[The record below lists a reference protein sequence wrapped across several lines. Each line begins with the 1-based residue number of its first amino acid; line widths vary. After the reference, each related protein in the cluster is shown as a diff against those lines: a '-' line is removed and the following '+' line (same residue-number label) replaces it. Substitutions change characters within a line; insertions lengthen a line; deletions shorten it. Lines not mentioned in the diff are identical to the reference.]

1 MKKILSLLLALCMML
16 ALGACGGETEAPAEA
31 TAPEAPAEAAAPAE
45 PAPAEPAGAAVTG
58 DSSGEA
64 SAEPAAAGDASG
76 EASAAPPA
84 PSQAVVRAEPVE
96 LDLPEDAVYIA
107 FTGDVHAEIPG
118 YEGWVMDIRDA
129 YGDQFIMLNYSGDI
143 CEKNWVEDTYVSF
156 MDVMNTQMPGAYNI
170 TTGNQEFKAGAPGA
184 TWDELGEGHTRIG
197 EVTVTEDYIVY
208 NLGSAQEAMSFPQAD
223 IDAVDA
229 YLAAAP
235 ADIPVFILSHFPLHL
250 SCATATH
257 GIPGGDHRQTENN
270 LALIE
275 VLNKYPNV
283 VFLWGHNHTFQDP
296 RYGTICPAG
305 SRFTYDYNNPTDKIE
320 INFIYANY
328 GSFCRGDNYGIMAE
342 VIRTDT
348 GVQVGLD
355 FIDTNVSWAAKDSA
369 VLTFSAD
376 GVTAEVTPG
385 TGINT
390 AEILSM
396 SGFDTD
402 PNFEAELRG

>member
-1 MKKILSLLLALCMML
+1 MKKLLSLLLALSMML
-16 ALGACGGETEAPAEA
+16 ALCACGAAAESAEPDTTAGEAAV
-31 TAPEAPAEAAAPAE
+31 EAAAVSE
-45 PAPAEPAGAAVTG
+45 PAPA
-58 DSSGEA
+58 GEA
-64 SAEPAAAGDASG
+64 AAAGDASG
-76 EASAAPPA
+76 EASGEASDAPPA

-96 LDLPEDAVYIA
+96 LDLPEEAVYIA

-118 YEGWVMDIRDA
+118 YEGWIMDIQDA

-156 MDVMNTQMPGAYNI
+156 MDVMNTQMPGAYNL
-170 TTGNQEFKAGAPGA
+170 TTGNQEFKSGAPGA

-197 EVTVTEDYIVY
+197 EVTVTEDYIIY

-223 IDAVDA
+223 IDTLDA
-229 YLAAAP
+229 YLAEAP

-250 SCATATH
+250 SMATATH
-257 GIPGGDHRQTENN
+257 SIPGGDHRVTENN
-270 LALIE
+270 AALIQ

-305 SRFTYDYNNPTDKIE
+305 SLFTYDYANPTEKIE
-320 INFIYANY
+320 LNFTYVNY
-328 GSFCRGDNYGIMAE
+328 GSFCRGDTYGIMAE
-342 VIRTDT
+342 LLRTDA
-348 GVQVGLD
+348 GVQVSLD
-355 FIDTNVSWAAKDSA
+355 YIDTNIPMETKDSA
-369 VLTFSAD
+369 VLTFGPD

-390 AEILSM
+390 AEILAM

>member
-1 MKKILSLLLALCMML
+1 MKKLLSLLLALCMVL
-16 ALGACGGETEAPAEA
+16 SLCACGAAE
-31 TAPEAPAEAAAPAE
+31 PEAAAEVTE
-45 PAPAEPAGAAVTG
+45 PEAAVAAVAAEPAGEAVAG

-64 SAEPAAAGDASG
+64 SATTVD
-76 EASAAPPA
+76 APPA
-84 PSQAVVRAEPVE
+84 PSQSVTRAEPVE
-96 LDLPEDAVYIA
+96 LDLPEDAVYVA

-118 YEGWVMDIRDA
+118 YEGWVMDVQDA

-143 CEKNWVEDTYVSF
+143 CEKNWEEDTYVSF
-156 MDVMNTQMPGAYNI
+156 MDVMNTLMPGSYNI
-170 TTGNQEFKAGAPGA
+170 TTGNQEWKAGAPGA

-197 EVTVTEDYIVY
+197 EVAVTEDYIVY
-208 NLGSAQEAMSFPQAD
+208 NLGSAQEAMNFPQED

-235 ADIPVFILSHFPLHL
+235 TDIPVFILSHFPLHL

-257 GIPGGDHRQTENN
+257 SIPGGDYRQTENN
-270 LALIE
+270 AALIE

-305 SRFTYDYNNPTDKIE
+305 SLFTYDYSAPTEKIE
-320 INFIYANY
+320 INFTYVNY

-342 VIRTDT
+342 ILRTDD
-348 GVQVGLD
+348 GVQVALD
-355 FIDTNVSWAAKDSA
+355 YIDTNVPMETKDRA
-369 VLTFSAD
+369 VLTFNAD

-385 TGINT
+385 TGIDL

-396 SGFDTD
+396 SGYAED

>member
-1 MKKILSLLLALCMML
+1 MKKILSLLLALCML
-16 ALGACGGETEAPAEA
+16 LTLCACGAQEEAPAEEPA
-31 TAPEAPAEAAAPAE
+31 VEAVAEVPAE
-45 PAPAEPAGAAVTG
+45 PAAEVAEAPAVEAV
-58 DSSGEA
+58 
-64 SAEPAAAGDASG
+64 AGDASG
-76 EASAAPPA
+76 EASGEIVDEPPA
-84 PSQAVVRAEPVE
+84 PSQSVTRSEPVE

-118 YEGWVMDIRDA
+118 YEGWIMDIQDA

-143 CEKNWVEDTYVSF
+143 CEKEWVEDTYVSF
-156 MDVMNTQMPGAYNI
+156 MSVMDTLMPGAYNI
-170 TTGNQEFKAGAPGA
+170 TTGNQEFKSGAPGA

-197 EVTVTEDYIVY
+197 EVAVTEDYIVY
-208 NLGSAQEAMSFPQAD
+208 DLGSAQEAMGFPQED

-235 ADIPVFILSHFPLHL
+235 SDIPVFILSHFPLHL
-250 SCATATH
+250 SCATASH
-257 GIPGGDHRQTENN
+257 SIPGGDHRQSENN
-270 LALIE
+270 GALIE

-305 SRFTYDYNNPTDKIE
+305 SSFTYDYSNPTEKVE
-320 INFIYANY
+320 INFTYVNY

-342 VIRTDT
+342 VLRTDA
-348 GVQVGLD
+348 GVQVSLD
-355 FIDTNVSWAAKDSA
+355 YIDTNVAWEAKDSA
-369 VLTFSAD
+369 VLSFSAD

-385 TGINT
+385 TGIDT

-396 SGFDTD
+396 SGYDTD
-402 PNFEAELRG
+402 PNFDAELRG